1 MYIKGLTSGT
11 GRLFRHGVV
20 LRISMAGGINVP
32 VLTVLIPSSVK
43 NKAEAASLESEMKG
57 KKYQDTLRLEI

>member
-11 GRLFRHGVV
+11 GERLFRHGVV

-43 NKAEAASLESEMKG
+43 DKAEAASLESEMKG
-57 KKYQDTLRLEI
+57 KK